1 MSTTPHRLLE
11 RPTTTSAGVE
21 TIRGTRKSPERPP
34 FRDRAPTLCMNAA
47 FIVKTGGPEV
57 VQYGKLPRPTPAPG
71 QVLLKVGAVSVNP
84 IDVEVRSGALP
95 MPLRFPYVI
104 GSDVAGTVTMRGVGV
119 RRFAEGDRVWGTNQG
134 LFGRQGT
141 FSEYVAVDEKW
152 LYPTPAAETDAEAA
166 AGAMVGITASIGL
179 FRTARLQHG
188 EVVFVNGGS
197 GGVGSAVIQQA
208 KAAGAR
214 VIATVGS
221 PLKQE
226 FCQNLQADLVLD
238 YRSPSLDDQ
247 IRDFVA
253 PFGGIDV
260 WIETQQEP
268 TLERAMEMMAPRGRI
283 VLIGG
288 RTAHPAVPLEEFHAR
303 QLALLGVS
311 IGNVLPD
318 VQREC
323 AMALNARYTYGAW
336 RPHVGMTFSLSQAAA
351 AQQLQHTN
359 TFQKRG
365 ALVGKIVLIPDR

>member
-1 MSTTPHRLLE
+1 
-11 RPTTTSAGVE
+11 
-21 TIRGTRKSPERPP
+21 
-34 FRDRAPTLCMNAA
+34 MNAA
-47 FIVKTGGPEV
+47 YIVKVGGPEV
-57 VQYGKLPRPTPAPG
+57 VQYGKLPRPMPAPG
-71 QVLLKVGAVSVNP
+71 QVLLKVGAVAVNP
-84 IDVEVRSGALP
+84 IDVEVRSGMLP
-95 MPLRFPYVI
+95 MPLNFPFVI
-104 GSDVAGTVTMRGVGV
+104 GSDVAGTVTMRGAGV

-141 FSEYVAVDEKW
+141 FSEYVAIDEKW
-152 LYPTPAAETDAEAA
+152 LYPTPEAETDAEAA

-179 FRTARLQHG
+179 FRTARLRHG
-188 EVVFVNGGS
+188 EIVFVNGGS

-238 YRSPSLDDQ
+238 YRSPTLDAE
-247 IRDFVA
+247 IHEYAAR
-253 PFGGIDV
+253 FGGIDV
-260 WIETQQEP
+260 WIETQREP
-268 TLERAMEMMAPRGRI
+268 PLERAMGMMAPRGRI

-288 RTAHPAVPLEEFHAR
+288 RTARPVVPLKEFHAK

-311 IGNVLPD
+311 ICSVLPD

-323 AMALNARYTYGAW
+323 ATALNARYAYGAW
-336 RPHVGMTFSLSQAAA
+336 RPQVGMTFSLSQAAA

-359 TFQKRG
+359 TFHKRG
-365 ALVGKIVLIPDR
+365 ALGGKIVLIPD